1 MIRIGTSGFSF
12 KDWKGTVY
20 PENLSSQDTL
30 IYYQREL
37 GFDCVEINAT
47 YYTLLSDKTFAGM
60 EKKTGDSMLF
70 QITRKKSKKNFLPEK
85 TKSLCSD
92 QKFRVFVQTLI
103 TPCLWEKTL

>member
-12 KDWKGTVY
+12 KDWKGTIY

-47 YYTLLSDKTFAGM
+47 
-60 EKKTGDSMLF
+60 
-70 QITRKKSKKNFLPEK
+70 
-85 TKSLCSD
+85 
-92 QKFRVFVQTLI
+92 
-103 TPCLWEKTL
+103 